1 MTHRIIPAVPAR
13 LWAAWLAGRR
23 FEASPQTRL
32 IGDPVPARLRHPARD
47 VRDGRFR
54 PPNA

>member
-32 IGDPVPARLRHPARD
+32 IGDPVPARLRHSARD

>member
-1 MTHRIIPAVPAR
+1 MAHRIIPAVPAR

-32 IGDPVPARLRHPARD
+32 IGDTVPARHRHPARD
-47 VRDGRFR
+47 VRDGKFR
-54 PPNA
+54 RPNA